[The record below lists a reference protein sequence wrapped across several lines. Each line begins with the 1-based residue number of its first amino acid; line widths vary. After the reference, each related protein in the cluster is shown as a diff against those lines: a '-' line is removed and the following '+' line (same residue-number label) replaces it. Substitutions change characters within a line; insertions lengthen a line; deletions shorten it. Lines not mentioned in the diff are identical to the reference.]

1 MRYSVT
7 GTVDLPDT
15 PEVGRLLYK
24 QVWSALQDATEFTTG
39 GAFGIDTT
47 TAYLGWSLRIRLS
60 HSVLLRGCFPEGRR
74 FNDITLYWVDRV
86 EMIPGGYMKR
96 NDVLV
101 AHADVL
107 LAFPKTPQEELR
119 SGTWATIRRA
129 RKAGVEVRLFPL
141 SEA

>member
-1 MRYSVT
+1 
-7 GTVDLPDT
+7 
-15 PEVGRLLYK
+15 
-24 QVWSALQDATEFTTG
+24 
-39 GAFGIDTT
+39 
-47 TAYLGWSLRIRLS
+47 
-60 HSVLLRGCFPEGRR
+60 
-74 FNDITLYWVDRV
+74 
-86 EMIPGGYMKR
+86 MIPGGYMKR